1 MQPALRPLAP
11 PTHAFVWTPEELAD
25 IYRAALKAR
34 IRDLTLSHEEKR
46 AAQDAVASLPR
57 DSNPNRVTN
66 RCALTGRPR
75 SNLRRF
81 GLSRIAFREKVLQGV
96 IPGVIKSSW

>member
-1 MQPALRPLAP
+1 MAKKSKVARNAQRKALVAKYAKR
-11 PTHAFVWTPEELAD
+11 
-25 IYRAALKAR
+25 RAALKAR
-34 IRDLTLSHEEKR
+34 IRDLTLPYEERR
-46 AAQDAVASLPR
+46 AAQDALASRPR

-75 SNLRRF
+75 GNLRRF
-81 GLSRIAFREKVLQGV
+81 GLSRIAFREKALRGE

>member
-1 MQPALRPLAP
+1 MAKKSKVARNAQRKALVAKYAKR
-11 PTHAFVWTPEELAD
+11 
-25 IYRAALKAR
+25 RAALKAR
-34 IRDLTLSHEEKR
+34 IRDLTLSYEERR
-46 AAQDAVASLPR
+46 AAQDALASLPR

-75 SNLRRF
+75 GNLRRF
-81 GLSRIAFREKVLQGV
+81 GLSRIAFREKALRGE

>member
-1 MQPALRPLAP
+1 MAKKSKVARNAQRKALVAKYAKR
-11 PTHAFVWTPEELAD
+11 
-25 IYRAALKAR
+25 RAALKAR
-34 IRDLTLSHEEKR
+34 IRDLTLPHEERR
-46 AAQDAVASLPR
+46 AAQDALASLPR

-75 SNLRRF
+75 GNLRRF
-81 GLSRIAFREKVLQGV
+81 GLSRIAFREKALRGE

>member
-1 MQPALRPLAP
+1 MAKKSKVARNAQRKALVAKYAKR
-11 PTHAFVWTPEELAD
+11 
-25 IYRAALKAR
+25 RAALKAR
-34 IRDLTLSHEEKR
+34 IRDLTLPDEERR
-46 AAQDAVASLPR
+46 AAQDALASLPR

-75 SNLRRF
+75 GNLRRF
-81 GLSRIAFREKVLQGV
+81 GLSRIAFREKALRGE

>member
-1 MQPALRPLAP
+1 MAKTSKIEKNKQREALVKRYA
-11 PTHAFVWTPEELAD
+11 ER
-25 IYRAALKAR
+25 RAALKEA
-34 IRDLTLSHEEKR
+34 IRVAATMEERMR
-46 AAQDAVASLPR
+46 AQTALGKLPR

-75 SNLRRF
+75 GYLRRF
-81 GLSRIAFREKVLQGV
+81 GLSRIAFREKALSGE

>member
-1 MQPALRPLAP
+1 MAKKSKVARNEQRKALVAKYAKR
-11 PTHAFVWTPEELAD
+11 
-25 IYRAALKAR
+25 RAALKAR
-34 IRDLTLSHEEKR
+34 VRDVSLSYEER
-46 AAQDAVASLPR
+46 REAQDALASLPR

-75 SNLRRF
+75 GNLRRF
-81 GLSRIAFREKVLQGV
+81 GLSRIALREKALRGE

>member
-1 MQPALRPLAP
+1 MAKKSKLARNEQRKALVARYAKR
-11 PTHAFVWTPEELAD
+11 
-25 IYRAALKAR
+25 RAELKAR
-34 IRDLTLSHEEKR
+34 IRDVSLSYEERR
-46 AAQDAVASLPR
+46 AAQDALASLPR

-75 SNLRRF
+75 GNLRRF
-81 GLSRIAFREKVLQGV
+81 GLSRIAFREKALRGE

>member
-1 MQPALRPLAP
+1 MAKKSKVARNAQRKALVAKYAKR
-11 PTHAFVWTPEELAD
+11 
-25 IYRAALKAR
+25 RAALKAR
-34 IRDLTLSHEEKR
+34 IRDRTLSYEERR
-46 AAQDAVASLPR
+46 AAQDALASLPR

-75 SNLRRF
+75 GNLRRF
-81 GLSRIAFREKVLQGV
+81 GLSRIAFREKALRGE

>member
-1 MQPALRPLAP
+1 MAKKSKVARNAQRKALVAKYAKR
-11 PTHAFVWTPEELAD
+11 
-25 IYRAALKAR
+25 RAALKAR
-34 IRDLTLSHEEKR
+34 IRDLTLSHEERR
-46 AAQDAVASLPR
+46 AAQDALASLPR

-75 SNLRRF
+75 GNLRRF
-81 GLSRIAFREKVLQGV
+81 GLSRIAFREKALRGE